1 MENFENP
8 DYHRKK
14 KDKEKI
20 NKREKSKKMSKDPKS
35 EGIQKKNEENKID
48 VQIEKSK
55 KAYSDLRYDLELII
69 STLSDIDK
77 NSSYSLTD
85 VDILLNYTAKSLA
98 KIYKINKENL
108 NSAYFPHLKQ
118 VDNQVLNQGI
128 LEFINS
134 ANRFGIDSIL
144 EKCSENKRIKDQIGD
159 QIGKTLLKL
168 YKEDIYGGFGVRN
181 TEFIHLSTLVYTL
194 CYTWVIARDLKS
206 DLQFFEIDR
215 IQIESDELDLLTDI
229 LSLLSLTTPDE
240 SNFELVDLFP
250 VERKLSEYG
259 KMIWALD
266 EKDWKEK
273 IQWMLDQLSMIESE
287 KRIFTIQEKDL
298 FNTVL
303 NLLSLDLEKV
313 CDEKKSE
320 QLRLNVLDSY
330 FYTFF
335 EYLSGNEKEFLE
347 NIEKTKRAIL
357 SIAYEIDFA
366 NVNKK
371 NSKKDKE

>member
-8 DYHRKK
+8 NYHRKK
-14 KDKEKI
+14 KDKK
-20 NKREKSKKMSKDPKS
+20 NKEMPKVPNS
-35 EGIQKKNEENKID
+35 EGIQKKNEEKKLD
-48 VQIEKSK
+48 LRIEKSK

-69 STLSDIDK
+69 STLSDINK
-77 NSSYSLTD
+77 TNSYSLTD
-85 VDILLNYTAKSLA
+85 ADLLLNYTAKSLA
-98 KIYKINKENL
+98 KIYEINKENL
-108 NSAYFPHLKQ
+108 NSAYFPNIKQ
-118 VDNQVLNQGI
+118 IDNQVLNQGI

-144 EKCSENKRIKDQIGD
+144 EKCSENKKIKDQVGD

-181 TEFIHLSTLVYTL
+181 TEFVHLSTLVYTL

-206 DLQFFEIDR
+206 DLQFFEINR
-215 IQIESDELDLLTDI
+215 IQTESDGLELLNDI
-229 LSLLSLTTPDE
+229 LSLLSLTTPAE
-240 SNFELVDLFP
+240 SDFELVDLFP

-259 KMIWALD
+259 KLIWELD

-273 IQWMLDQLSMIESE
+273 TQWILDQLSMIESE
-287 KRIFTIQEKDL
+287 KRIFTTQEKDM
-298 FNTVL
+298 FNAVL

-320 QLRLNVLDSY
+320 KLRLNVLDSY
-330 FYTFF
+330 FHAFF
-335 EYLSGNEKEFLE
+335 DYLSGNEKGFSE
-347 NIEKTKRAIL
+347 NIEKTKRDIL
-357 SIAYEIDFA
+357 TIAYEIDFA

-371 NSKKDKE
+371 DSKKDKE

>member
-8 DYHRKK
+8 NYHRKK

-20 NKREKSKKMSKDPKS
+20 NKREKSKRMSKDPKS

-98 KIYKINKENL
+98 KIYEINKENL
-108 NSAYFPHLKQ
+108 NSAYFPNLKQ

-134 ANRFGIDSIL
+134 GNRFDIDSIL
-144 EKCSENKRIKDQIGD
+144 EKSSENKKIKDQVGD

-206 DLQFFEIDR
+206 DLQFFEINR
-215 IQIESDELDLLTDI
+215 MQIESDELDLLTDI

-266 EKDWKEK
+266 KKDWKEK
-273 IQWMLDQLSMIESE
+273 TQWMLDQLSMIESE

-303 NLLSLDLEKV
+303 NLLSLDLENV